1 MKKIV
6 FFAAVLAVLG
16 LTACEK
22 TLDVGEDNA
31 STGQV
36 KNSVLQV
43 RTRGASGDGATVAY
57 PVAVYVFEG
66 DECKASQTI
75 GDEGQTLNIALT
87 EGTYSVYAVGGV
99 SSSDY
104 VLPSV
109 SDALTSSAIAL
120 QEGKVL
126 TDLMTASATVTLV
139 DGGTNTVTLGM
150 ARKTMLIQDVTIKK
164 VPSAATAVTVTIAP
178 LWQSLTIG
186 GTYST
191 TNGSS
196 TIALTRQED
205 GRTWRN
211 SGSAYL
217 LPPSSQPASVS
228 VNITMGGTTKTYTY
242 STSDEL
248 EAGYKI
254 NIDGTYTEAV
264 GVNLTGT
271 ITGATWLGE
280 RTISFTFDEDGSST
294 SGNDNNGGDNDGD
307 TQDFPLVGDTY
318 QGCYVL
324 AVTVEDDGLLA
335 ELVLLSPNERAV
347 TSASDA
353 ESALASLGVDGI
365 SDWTVPTK
373 AQMDAFAAARN
384 DVTPAPAAGIYLYK
398 NNNGVYYQY
407 NLATGAT
414 GSANY
419 ITGINLRPVA
429 IVSITKDKTAM
440 KKYMFIALTLLVA
453 ACEKPILDEDVVL
466 MNEANVILHMTQY
479 EQEAFGNSGNR
490 ATTRTAT
497 DITELCSRLNI
508 AIFDDDG
515 TKVKTVAQK
524 EGDASFGTVALTLAA
539 GTYQLVVI
547 AHNGEGSATITST
560 EKVTFPNNKVTDTF
574 YYYGDLVVTSEVQSY
589 DLTLTRAV
597 AMFRMVLTDDEIP
610 SSVAKF
616 KFYYTGGSS
625 TFSPSAG
632 YGCVNSKQTEIRT
645 VADGVTTFDI
655 FTLPHTE
662 EDVLTK
668 LTVTALDANDNIIKE
683 KVFENV
689 PVSRNQVTR
698 YTGSFFGSGGS
709 GQTSDGTFRLTA
721 DPDWDSVNGYTF

>member
-1 MKKIV
+1 MKKILL
-6 FFAAVLAVLG
+6 FASALAVLG
-16 LTACEK
+16 LTACER

-43 RTRGASGDGATVAY
+43 RTRGASGDGATVVY

-75 GDEGQTLNIALT
+75 GDEGQTLNVALT

-99 SSSDY
+99 PASDY

-109 SDALTSSAIAL
+109 SDALTTSAIAL

-150 ARKTMLIQDVTIKK
+150 ARKTMLIQDVTIQK
-164 VPSAATAVTVTIAP
+164 VPSTATAVTVTIAP

-191 TNGSS
+191 TNGNS
-196 TIALTRQED
+196 TITLTNQED
-205 GRTWRN
+205 GRTWKN
-211 SGSAYL
+211 NGSTYL
-217 LPPSSQPASVS
+217 LPPCSQPASVS

-271 ITGATWLGE
+271 IAGATWLGE
-280 RTISFTFDEDGSST
+280 RSISFTFDEDGSSV
-294 SGNDNNGGDNDGD
+294 SGNDNNGGSGGD
-307 TQDFPLVGDTY
+307 TQDFPSVGDTY

-324 AVTVEDDGLLA
+324 AVTVEDDGQSA
-335 ELVLLSPNERAV
+335 EVVLLSPNERAV

-398 NNNGVYYQY
+398 NNNGNYNQY
-407 NLATGAT
+407 TLTTGAT

-429 IVSITKDKTAM
+429 IVSITKD
-440 KKYMFIALTLLVA
+440 
-453 ACEKPILDEDVVL
+453 
-466 MNEANVILHMTQY
+466 
-479 EQEAFGNSGNR
+479 
-490 ATTRTAT
+490 
-497 DITELCSRLNI
+497 
-508 AIFDDDG
+508 
-515 TKVKTVAQK
+515 
-524 EGDASFGTVALTLAA
+524 
-539 GTYQLVVI
+539 
-547 AHNGEGSATITST
+547 
-560 EKVTFPNNKVTDTF
+560 
-574 YYYGDLVVTSEVQSY
+574 
-589 DLTLTRAV
+589 
-597 AMFRMVLTDDEIP
+597 
-610 SSVAKF
+610 
-616 KFYYTGGSS
+616 
-625 TFSPSAG
+625 
-632 YGCVNSKQTEIRT
+632 
-645 VADGVTTFDI
+645 
-655 FTLPHTE
+655 
-662 EDVLTK
+662 
-668 LTVTALDANDNIIKE
+668 
-683 KVFENV
+683 
-689 PVSRNQVTR
+689 
-698 YTGSFFGSGGS
+698 
-709 GQTSDGTFRLTA
+709 
-721 DPDWDSVNGYTF
+721 

>member
-6 FFAAVLAVLG
+6 FFASVLAVLG

-22 TLDVGEDNA
+22 GLGDDIGDVGN
-31 STGQV
+31 GQV

-43 RTRGASGDGATVAY
+43 RTRGASGDGAMVAY
-57 PVAVYVFEG
+57 PVAVYVFVG
-66 DECKASQTI
+66 DECKGVQTI
-75 GDEGQTLNIALT
+75 GDEGQTLNIVLT

-99 SSSDY
+99 SASDY

-109 SDALTSSAIAL
+109 SDALTTSAIAL

-150 ARKTMLIQDVTIKK
+150 ARKTMMIQDVTIKK

-191 TNGSS
+191 TNGNS

-211 SGSAYL
+211 SGSTYL
-217 LPPSSQPASVS
+217 LPPCSQPASVS

-271 ITGATWLGE
+271 IAGATWLGE
-280 RTISFTFDEDGSST
+280 RTISFTFDESGSST
-294 SGNDNNGGDNDGD
+294 SGNDNNGGDNGGD

-324 AVTVEDDGLLA
+324 AVTVEDDGQSA
-335 ELVLLSPNERAV
+335 EVMLLSPNERAV

-373 AQMDAFAAARN
+373 SQMDAFAAARN
-384 DVTPAPAAGIYLYK
+384 DVTPAPAGRIYLYK

-407 NLATGAT
+407 NLVTGPA

-429 IVSITKDKTAM
+429 IVSITKD
-440 KKYMFIALTLLVA
+440 
-453 ACEKPILDEDVVL
+453 
-466 MNEANVILHMTQY
+466 
-479 EQEAFGNSGNR
+479 
-490 ATTRTAT
+490 
-497 DITELCSRLNI
+497 
-508 AIFDDDG
+508 
-515 TKVKTVAQK
+515 
-524 EGDASFGTVALTLAA
+524 
-539 GTYQLVVI
+539 
-547 AHNGEGSATITST
+547 
-560 EKVTFPNNKVTDTF
+560 
-574 YYYGDLVVTSEVQSY
+574 
-589 DLTLTRAV
+589 
-597 AMFRMVLTDDEIP
+597 
-610 SSVAKF
+610 
-616 KFYYTGGSS
+616 
-625 TFSPSAG
+625 
-632 YGCVNSKQTEIRT
+632 
-645 VADGVTTFDI
+645 
-655 FTLPHTE
+655 
-662 EDVLTK
+662 
-668 LTVTALDANDNIIKE
+668 
-683 KVFENV
+683 
-689 PVSRNQVTR
+689 
-698 YTGSFFGSGGS
+698 
-709 GQTSDGTFRLTA
+709 
-721 DPDWDSVNGYTF
+721 

>member
-1 MKKIV
+1 MKTKTL
-6 FFAAVLAVLG
+6 FASALAVLG

-22 TLDVGEDNA
+22 GLGDDIGNVGNE
-31 STGQV
+31 QV

-87 EGTYSVYAVGGV
+87 EGNYSVYAVGGV
-99 SSSDY
+99 SASDY

-109 SDALTSSAIAL
+109 SDALTSSAVAL

-126 TDLMTASATVTLV
+126 TDLMAASATVTLV

-150 ARKTMLIQDVTIKK
+150 ARKTMQIQDVTIKK

-191 TNGSS
+191 TNGNS
-196 TIALTRQED
+196 TITLTKQED
-205 GRTWRN
+205 GRTWKN
-211 SGSAYL
+211 NGSTYL

-228 VNITMGGTTKTYTY
+228 VNITVDGTTKTYTY

-264 GVNLTGT
+264 DVNLTGT

-280 RTISFTFDEDGSST
+280 RTISFTFDEDGSSV
-294 SGNDNNGGDNDGD
+294 SGNNNNGGDNGGD
-307 TQDFPLVGDTY
+307 TQDFPSVGDTY

-324 AVTVEDDGLLA
+324 AVTVENDGQSA
-335 ELVLLSPNERAV
+335 EVVLLSPNERAV

-373 AQMDAFAAARN
+373 AQIDAFAAARN
-384 DVTPAPAAGIYLYK
+384 DVTPTPAGGNYLYK
-398 NNNGVYYQY
+398 NNNGNYCQY

-419 ITGINLRPVA
+419 LTGINLRPVA
-429 IVSITKDKTAM
+429 IVSITK
-440 KKYMFIALTLLVA
+440 
-453 ACEKPILDEDVVL
+453 E
-466 MNEANVILHMTQY
+466 
-479 EQEAFGNSGNR
+479 
-490 ATTRTAT
+490 
-497 DITELCSRLNI
+497 
-508 AIFDDDG
+508 
-515 TKVKTVAQK
+515 
-524 EGDASFGTVALTLAA
+524 
-539 GTYQLVVI
+539 
-547 AHNGEGSATITST
+547 
-560 EKVTFPNNKVTDTF
+560 
-574 YYYGDLVVTSEVQSY
+574 
-589 DLTLTRAV
+589 
-597 AMFRMVLTDDEIP
+597 
-610 SSVAKF
+610 
-616 KFYYTGGSS
+616 
-625 TFSPSAG
+625 
-632 YGCVNSKQTEIRT
+632 
-645 VADGVTTFDI
+645 
-655 FTLPHTE
+655 
-662 EDVLTK
+662 
-668 LTVTALDANDNIIKE
+668 
-683 KVFENV
+683 
-689 PVSRNQVTR
+689 
-698 YTGSFFGSGGS
+698 
-709 GQTSDGTFRLTA
+709 
-721 DPDWDSVNGYTF
+721 

>member
-1 MKKIV
+1 MKTKTL
-6 FFAAVLAVLG
+6 FASALAVLG

-22 TLDVGEDNA
+22 GLGDDIGDVGNE
-31 STGQV
+31 QV
-36 KNSVLQV
+36 ENSVLQV

-66 DECKASQTI
+66 DKCKTSQTI

-99 SSSDY
+99 SASDY

-109 SDALTSSAIAL
+109 SNALTTSAITL
-120 QEGKVL
+120 QEGKKL

-150 ARKTMLIQDVTIKK
+150 TRKTMQIQDVTIKK

-186 GTYST
+186 GTYSS

-196 TIALTRQED
+196 TITLTKQED
-205 GRTWRN
+205 GRTWKN
-211 SGSAYL
+211 NGSAYL

-242 STSDEL
+242 NTSGEM

-280 RTISFTFDEDGSST
+280 RTISFTFDEDGSSV
-294 SGNDNNGGDNDGD
+294 SGNDNNGGSGSD

-324 AVTVEDDGLLA
+324 AVTVEDDGQSA
-335 ELVLLSPNERAV
+335 EVMLLSPNERAV

-373 AQMDAFAAARN
+373 AQVDAFAAARN

-398 NNNGVYYQY
+398 NNNGNYCQY

-429 IVSITKDKTAM
+429 IVSITKD
-440 KKYMFIALTLLVA
+440 
-453 ACEKPILDEDVVL
+453 
-466 MNEANVILHMTQY
+466 
-479 EQEAFGNSGNR
+479 
-490 ATTRTAT
+490 
-497 DITELCSRLNI
+497 
-508 AIFDDDG
+508 
-515 TKVKTVAQK
+515 
-524 EGDASFGTVALTLAA
+524 
-539 GTYQLVVI
+539 
-547 AHNGEGSATITST
+547 
-560 EKVTFPNNKVTDTF
+560 
-574 YYYGDLVVTSEVQSY
+574 
-589 DLTLTRAV
+589 
-597 AMFRMVLTDDEIP
+597 
-610 SSVAKF
+610 
-616 KFYYTGGSS
+616 
-625 TFSPSAG
+625 
-632 YGCVNSKQTEIRT
+632 
-645 VADGVTTFDI
+645 
-655 FTLPHTE
+655 
-662 EDVLTK
+662 
-668 LTVTALDANDNIIKE
+668 
-683 KVFENV
+683 
-689 PVSRNQVTR
+689 
-698 YTGSFFGSGGS
+698 
-709 GQTSDGTFRLTA
+709 
-721 DPDWDSVNGYTF
+721 

>member
-1 MKKIV
+1 MKKILL
-6 FFAAVLAVLG
+6 FASALAVLG
-16 LTACEK
+16 LTACER

-43 RTRGASGDGATVAY
+43 RTRGASGDGATVVY

-75 GDEGQTLNIALT
+75 GDEGQTLNVALT

-99 SSSDY
+99 PASDY

-109 SDALTSSAIAL
+109 SDALTTSAIAL

-150 ARKTMLIQDVTIKK
+150 TRKTMLIQDVTIKK
-164 VPSAATAVTVTIAP
+164 VPSTATAVTVTIAP

-191 TNGSS
+191 TNGNS
-196 TIALTRQED
+196 TITLIRQED
-205 GRTWRN
+205 GRTWKN
-211 SGSAYL
+211 NGSTYL
-217 LPPSSQPASVS
+217 LPPCSQPASVS
-228 VNITMGGTTKTYTY
+228 VNITVDGTTKTYTY

-271 ITGATWLGE
+271 IAGATWLGE
-280 RTISFTFDEDGSST
+280 RSISFTFDEDGSSV
-294 SGNDNNGGDNDGD
+294 SGNDNNGGSGGD
-307 TQDFPLVGDTY
+307 TQDFPSVGDTY

-324 AVTVEDDGLLA
+324 AVTVEDDGQSA
-335 ELVLLSPNERAV
+335 EVMLLSPNERAV

-398 NNNGVYYQY
+398 NNNGNYNQY
-407 NLATGAT
+407 TLTTGAT

-429 IVSITKDKTAM
+429 IVSITKD
-440 KKYMFIALTLLVA
+440 
-453 ACEKPILDEDVVL
+453 
-466 MNEANVILHMTQY
+466 
-479 EQEAFGNSGNR
+479 
-490 ATTRTAT
+490 
-497 DITELCSRLNI
+497 
-508 AIFDDDG
+508 
-515 TKVKTVAQK
+515 
-524 EGDASFGTVALTLAA
+524 
-539 GTYQLVVI
+539 
-547 AHNGEGSATITST
+547 
-560 EKVTFPNNKVTDTF
+560 
-574 YYYGDLVVTSEVQSY
+574 
-589 DLTLTRAV
+589 
-597 AMFRMVLTDDEIP
+597 
-610 SSVAKF
+610 
-616 KFYYTGGSS
+616 
-625 TFSPSAG
+625 
-632 YGCVNSKQTEIRT
+632 
-645 VADGVTTFDI
+645 
-655 FTLPHTE
+655 
-662 EDVLTK
+662 
-668 LTVTALDANDNIIKE
+668 
-683 KVFENV
+683 
-689 PVSRNQVTR
+689 
-698 YTGSFFGSGGS
+698 
-709 GQTSDGTFRLTA
+709 
-721 DPDWDSVNGYTF
+721 